1 MDAVTASIRSA
12 WITDEAGNS
21 ARFSSASAAGMSE
34 SRATLVRFLGCKS
47 SIALD
52 LQWRPTMTAPYL
64 AHARILGK
72 DVYPPK
78 HVMDATRERAST
90 GW

>member
-34 SRATLVRFLGCKS
+34 SRATLVRFLGCMS

-52 LQWRPTMTAPYL
+52 LQWRPTATADTRKDRSAEVL
-64 AHARILGK
+64 AIADDRSILA
-72 DVYPPK
+72 V
-78 HVMDATRERAST
+78 
-90 GW
+90 